1 MRIAIVGAGGTGG
14 YFGGLLARAGRD
26 VTFIARGATLDALR
40 SRGLTVQSRVEGTFT
55 VDVAATDD
63 AAGVGPV
70 DVVLFCVKTYQTEA
84 AAAAIRPL
92 VGPDTAILSIQN
104 GIDNEE
110 RIADVVGP
118 NAVLGAIAGLSVR
131 TDAPGVVTVTQEPGG
146 ITFGELGGGESERTA
161 VVAAA
166 LDGAGFTVTVD
177 ANMPGL
183 LWHKFVF
190 ICGLSGV
197 SSVVRQPIGGIL
209 RYPETSALYRGVM
222 EETAAVARAEGIAL
236 PQRSAETWMERSAA
250 LNPTMYGSMYFDLE
264 RGRPMEA
271 EALNGTVVRR
281 GRELG
286 VPTPLNLAVYG
297 ALRPYQDGT
306 PEPVTDEHRPGAIT

>member
-26 VTFIARGATLDALR
+26 VTFIARGATLEALR
-40 SRGLTVQSRVEGTFT
+40 TRGLTVHSGVEGTFV
-55 VDVAATDD
+55 VDVTATDD
-63 AAGVGPV
+63 GASVGPV
-70 DVVLFCVKTYQTEA
+70 DVILFCVKTYQTTA

-92 VGPDTAILSIQN
+92 VGPETAILSVQN
-104 GIDNEE
+104 GVDNEE
-110 RIADVVGP
+110 RIAEVIGSGT
-118 NAVLGAIAGLSVR
+118 VLGAIAGLSAR

-146 ITFGELGGGESERTA
+146 ITFGELVGGESERTA
-161 VVAAA
+161 AVAEA
-166 LDGAGFTVTVD
+166 LDGAGFGVTVD

-197 SSVVRQPIGGIL
+197 SSAARQPIGAIL
-209 RYPETSALYRGVM
+209 RYPETATLYRGVM
-222 EETAAVARAEGIAL
+222 EETAAVALAEGVAL
-236 PQRSAETWMERSAA
+236 PDRSVETWMARSAS
-250 LNPTMYGSMYFDLE
+250 LNPLMYGSMYFDLE
-264 RGRPMEA
+264 AGRPMEV

-281 GRELG
+281 GREAG

-297 ALRPYQDGT
+297 ALRPYQDGP
-306 PEPVTDEHRPGAIT
+306 PEPVAADFRPGSIT